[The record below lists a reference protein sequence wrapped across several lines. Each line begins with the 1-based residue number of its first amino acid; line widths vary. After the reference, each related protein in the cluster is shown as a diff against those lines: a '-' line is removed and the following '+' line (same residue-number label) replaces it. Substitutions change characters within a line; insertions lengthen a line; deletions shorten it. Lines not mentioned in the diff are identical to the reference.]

1 MLNNQSGET
10 ITLDSLSALTGFPV
24 EMIKKELFEDT
35 SIESTEEI
43 PLAKLRS
50 AMMSF
55 IDQTMLDS
63 SDKEVQ

>member
-1 MLNNQSGET
+1 MLNNQSSET

-24 EMIKKELFEDT
+24 EMIKKELFDDT
-35 SIESTEEI
+35 SIESTQEI

-55 IDQTMLDS
+55 IDETMLDS